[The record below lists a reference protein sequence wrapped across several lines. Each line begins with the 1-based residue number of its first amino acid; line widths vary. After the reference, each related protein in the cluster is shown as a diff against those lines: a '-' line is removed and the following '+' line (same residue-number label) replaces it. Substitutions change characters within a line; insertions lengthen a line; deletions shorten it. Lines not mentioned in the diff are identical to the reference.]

1 MKVVMV
7 ECENNSEFREKLEA
21 MGYKLIGCE
30 GANVVYSKL
39 IKGDLEYLELFDV
52 FESFYMKRGKTFG
65 EIEILFVYNVK

>member
-39 IKGDLEYLELFDV
+39 IKGD
-52 FESFYMKRGKTFG
+52 
-65 EIEILFVYNVK
+65 